1 MVLKQTFLRA
11 FLHLVFLNHFGTGRE
26 WLPLFKRL
34 LCILGKRK
42 TVIAVSLVRE
52 EGKNASLVLHP
63 LQR

>member
-1 MVLKQTFLRA
+1 MLKQTFLRA
-11 FLHLVFLNHFGTGRE
+11 FIQVVFFLNHFGTERE

-52 EGKNASLVLHP
+52 EGKNASLVLLP